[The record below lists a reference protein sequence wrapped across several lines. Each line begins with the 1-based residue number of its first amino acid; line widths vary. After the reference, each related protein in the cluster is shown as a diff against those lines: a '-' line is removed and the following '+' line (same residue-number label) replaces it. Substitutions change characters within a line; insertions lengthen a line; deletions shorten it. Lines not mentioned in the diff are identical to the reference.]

1 MDVYFFGGTSS
12 CDVYDCFLDKKLIII
27 GLFLYRIDSSCVFL
41 YVWNMEVK
49 SIQLYQLAH
58 KKLHLVEKDA
68 MELVDVIQDTIED
81 RTKNFVTKE
90 YLDVRL
96 MELELKLLTK
106 IADSEKTI
114 LRWMFTFWVGQL
126 VAMFGFIYLFLK
138 H

>member
-1 MDVYFFGGTSS
+1 
-12 CDVYDCFLDKKLIII
+12 
-27 GLFLYRIDSSCVFL
+27 
-41 YVWNMEVK
+41 MEAK

-58 KKLHLVEKDA
+58 KKLYLVEKDA
-68 MELVDVIQDTIED
+68 MEFVEVIQDTIED

-106 IADSEKTI
+106 IADSEKNI
-114 LRWMFTFWVGQL
+114 LRWMFTFWIGQL

>member
-1 MDVYFFGGTSS
+1 
-12 CDVYDCFLDKKLIII
+12 
-27 GLFLYRIDSSCVFL
+27 
-41 YVWNMEVK
+41 MEAK

-68 MELVDVIQDTIED
+68 MEFVNVIQDTIED

-96 MELELKLLTK
+96 MELRLELSTK
-106 IADSEKTI
+106 IAETEKNI
-114 LRWMFTFWVGQL
+114 LRWMFTFWMGQL
-126 VAMFGFIYLFLK
+126 VAMFGFLYLFLK

>member
-1 MDVYFFGGTSS
+1 
-12 CDVYDCFLDKKLIII
+12 
-27 GLFLYRIDSSCVFL
+27 
-41 YVWNMEVK
+41 MEAN

-58 KKLHLVEKDA
+58 NKLHLVEKDA
-68 MELVDVIQDTIED
+68 MEFVDVIQDTIED

-96 MELELKLLTK
+96 MELELTLLTK
-106 IADSEKTI
+106 IADSEKNI

>member
-1 MDVYFFGGTSS
+1 
-12 CDVYDCFLDKKLIII
+12 
-27 GLFLYRIDSSCVFL
+27 
-41 YVWNMEVK
+41 MEAK

-68 MELVDVIQDTIED
+68 MEFVDVIQDTIED

-114 LRWMFTFWVGQL
+114 LRWMFTFWIGQL

>member
-1 MDVYFFGGTSS
+1 
-12 CDVYDCFLDKKLIII
+12 
-27 GLFLYRIDSSCVFL
+27 
-41 YVWNMEVK
+41 MEAK

-68 MELVDVIQDTIED
+68 MEFVDVIQESIED
-81 RTKNFVTKE
+81 RTKNFVTKD

-106 IADSEKTI
+106 IAETEKNI

>member
-1 MDVYFFGGTSS
+1 
-12 CDVYDCFLDKKLIII
+12 
-27 GLFLYRIDSSCVFL
+27 
-41 YVWNMEVK
+41 MEVK

-68 MELVDVIQDTIED
+68 MEFVDVIQDTIED

>member
-1 MDVYFFGGTSS
+1 
-12 CDVYDCFLDKKLIII
+12 
-27 GLFLYRIDSSCVFL
+27 
-41 YVWNMEVK
+41 MEAK

-68 MELVDVIQDTIED
+68 MEFVDVIQETIED

-106 IADSEKTI
+106 IADSEKNI
-114 LRWMFTFWVGQL
+114 LRWMFTFWIGQL

>member
-1 MDVYFFGGTSS
+1 
-12 CDVYDCFLDKKLIII
+12 
-27 GLFLYRIDSSCVFL
+27 
-41 YVWNMEVK
+41 MEAK

-68 MELVDVIQDTIED
+68 MEFVDVIQDTIED

-106 IADSEKTI
+106 IADSEKSI
-114 LRWMFTFWVGQL
+114 LRWMFTFWIGQL

>member
-1 MDVYFFGGTSS
+1 
-12 CDVYDCFLDKKLIII
+12 
-27 GLFLYRIDSSCVFL
+27 
-41 YVWNMEVK
+41 MEVK

-68 MELVDVIQDTIED
+68 MEFVDVIQDTIED

-96 MELELKLLTK
+96 MELELKLLMK

>member
-1 MDVYFFGGTSS
+1 
-12 CDVYDCFLDKKLIII
+12 
-27 GLFLYRIDSSCVFL
+27 
-41 YVWNMEVK
+41 MEAK

-68 MELVDVIQDTIED
+68 MEFVEVIQDTIED

-106 IADSEKTI
+106 IADSEKNI
-114 LRWMFTFWVGQL
+114 LRWMFTFWIGQL

>member
-1 MDVYFFGGTSS
+1 
-12 CDVYDCFLDKKLIII
+12 
-27 GLFLYRIDSSCVFL
+27 
-41 YVWNMEVK
+41 MEAK

-68 MELVDVIQDTIED
+68 MEFVDVIQETIED

>member
-1 MDVYFFGGTSS
+1 
-12 CDVYDCFLDKKLIII
+12 
-27 GLFLYRIDSSCVFL
+27 
-41 YVWNMEVK
+41 MEAK

-68 MELVDVIQDTIED
+68 MEFVDVIQETIED

-106 IADSEKTI
+106 IADTKKNI

-126 VAMFGFIYLFLK
+126 VAMFGFIFLFLK

>member
-1 MDVYFFGGTSS
+1 
-12 CDVYDCFLDKKLIII
+12 
-27 GLFLYRIDSSCVFL
+27 
-41 YVWNMEVK
+41 MEVK

-68 MELVDVIQDTIED
+68 MEFVDVIQDTIED

-114 LRWMFTFWVGQL
+114 LRWMFTFWIGQL

>member
-1 MDVYFFGGTSS
+1 
-12 CDVYDCFLDKKLIII
+12 
-27 GLFLYRIDSSCVFL
+27 
-41 YVWNMEVK
+41 MEAK

-68 MELVDVIQDTIED
+68 MEFVDVIQDTIEE

-106 IADSEKTI
+106 IAETEKNI